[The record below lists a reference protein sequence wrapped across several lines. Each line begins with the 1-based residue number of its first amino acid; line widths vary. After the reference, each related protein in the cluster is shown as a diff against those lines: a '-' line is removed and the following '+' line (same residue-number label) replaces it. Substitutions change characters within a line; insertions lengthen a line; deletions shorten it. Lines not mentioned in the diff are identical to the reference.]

1 MKATLVLDNGMRFE
15 GTAFGCDKPAVGEV
29 VFCTA
34 MTGYPESLT
43 DAAYAG
49 QLLVLTYPL
58 VATTV
63 CPHTK

>member
-15 GTAFGCDKPAVGEV
+15 GTAFGCEKPAVGEV

-34 MTGYPESLT
+34 MTGDPEGST

-49 QLLVLTYPL
+49 QHVVLT
-58 VATTV
+58 
-63 CPHTK
+63 